1 LDTLSLSVFVV
12 VSRWYFVAVA
22 SIVSFAWRALAR
34 LWLRS
39 SVVVVVVV
47 AAIIGD
53 LVGSGTESTTSS

>member
-39 SVVVVVVV
+39 SVVV
-47 AAIIGD
+47 AAVLGER
-53 LVGSGTESTTSS
+53 LGSQKQSTKFT